1 MDKKVILD
9 KMVQKKRT
17 GFKFASEKGKAFVS
31 KTKVV
36 KDFVLSKRRKK

>member
-1 MDKKVILD
+1 MANKK
-9 KMVQKKRT
+9 T

-36 KDFVLSKRRKK
+36 KDFVSGRKRKR